1 MQTRFLG
8 ASGTRVS
15 RLCLG
20 TMMFGDQTDA
30 AEAARILDAARDAG
44 VDFLDTADMY
54 AAGRSEEMVGRLIA
68 RDRDAFVLATKVG
81 NAAPTIPR
89 SGGIGRAWMM
99 RAIDDSL
106 RRLGTDRVDLWYLHR
121 DDRVTPVEET
131 IAAIGDVIRAG
142 KVIHWGFS
150 NFEGWQ
156 IADLVHT
163 ADRLGV
169 PRPVACQPLYNAL
182 NRQAERDILPACDRF
197 GIGVMPYS
205 PLARGMLSGKYAA
218 IDAPPPGSRA
228 ARADTRMLET
238 EFRAES
244 VPVAAAYARHAESR
258 GRSVVDF
265 ALGWLLASDL
275 VTSVIAGPRT
285 LAQWQAYLSAA
296 AAPFDA
302 EDEAVVEAHVA
313 PGHASTPGYNDP
325 RYPLRGRRPV
335 GPG

>member
-1 MQTRFLG
+1 MQTRTLG
-8 ASGTRVS
+8 HSGTKVS

-20 TMMFGDQTDA
+20 TMMFGDQTDES
-30 AEAARILDAARDAG
+30 EAASILNVARDAG
-44 VDFLDTADMY
+44 VDFIDTADMY
-54 AAGRSEEMVGRLIA
+54 AGGRSEEVIGRLIA

-81 NAAPTIPR
+81 NPSTSVPR

-106 RRLGTDRVDLWYLHR
+106 RRLCTDRVDLWYLHR
-121 DDRVTPVEET
+121 DDRMTPVEET
-131 IAAIGDVIRAG
+131 IGAIGDVIRAG
-142 KVIHWGFS
+142 KVVHWGFS

-182 NRQAERDILPACDRF
+182 NRQAERDVLPACDRF

-205 PLARGMLSGKYAA
+205 PLARGMLTGKYGS
-218 IDAPPPGSRA
+218 IDSPPEGSRA
-228 ARADTRMLET
+228 ARADRRMMET
-238 EFRAES
+238 EYRAES
-244 VPVAAAYARHAESR
+244 IEIAAAFGRHAERR
-258 GRSVVDF
+258 GRTTIDF
-265 ALGWLLASDL
+265 AMGWLLASEI

-285 LAQWQAYLSAA
+285 LDQWKAYVAA
-296 AAPFDA
+296 ADAPFDA
-302 EDEAVVEAHVA
+302 EDEAVVEAHVP

-325 RYPLRGRRPV
+325 RYPLRGRRTSL
-335 GPG
+335 